1 MSRYSILGIPERPFS
16 YVKKTNSIWRGL
28 RGFTAA
34 RILVKDQLT
43 PSGSPVLSLTF
54 LARTV
59 KLVELGFGM
68 EREMRPSVYFL
79 DSAEVVINLV
89 GKTTVRDVIV
99 A

>member
-1 MSRYSILGIPERPFS
+1 M
-16 YVKKTNSIWRGL
+16 
-28 RGFTAA
+28 
-34 RILVKDQLT
+34 KDQLT